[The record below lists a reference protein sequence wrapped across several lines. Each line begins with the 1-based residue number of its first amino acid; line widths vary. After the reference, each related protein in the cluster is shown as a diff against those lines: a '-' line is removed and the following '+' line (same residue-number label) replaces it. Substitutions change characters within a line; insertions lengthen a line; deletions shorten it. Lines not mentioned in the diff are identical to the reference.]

1 MTILVD
7 TGVLLAAANR
17 RDRLHPAAIEWL
29 NDVEDILAVTVPVI
43 IETAWQIEANFNP
56 AGEAEML
63 ASVERG

>member
-17 RDRLHPAAIEWL
+17 RDRLRPAAIEWL

-43 IETAWQIEANFNP
+43 VETSWQIEANVNP